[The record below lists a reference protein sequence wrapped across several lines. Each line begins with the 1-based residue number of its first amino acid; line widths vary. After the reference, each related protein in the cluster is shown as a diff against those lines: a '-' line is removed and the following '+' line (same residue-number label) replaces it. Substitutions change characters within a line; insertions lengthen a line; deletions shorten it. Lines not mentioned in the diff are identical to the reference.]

1 MMRRDFLQVLEHD
14 LSSLPVQAREEALA
28 FFTEYLAEV
37 GESSDA
43 LAELG
48 DPHQVAQ
55 DLLSEMK
62 AQGIPMEMREV
73 MVLEDSKVVVTK
85 KVSVFLEDIDLI
97 IREADVT
104 QLTLDYPS
112 NLSTFLQIEQGDE
125 QFSIKQVKPRPKQNF
140 RFLNL
145 VTNKVPDFLLHKLTL
160 LVPKGLTLTDLTIH
174 LVSSDASLE
183 GLEVKTCQLTL
194 TNGDLRARA
203 LFAEQLSGFLANGDI
218 SFLNCHFQDLKL
230 ELTNGDMSWQESQ
243 SANTHL
249 ICYNGD
255 IGLTNGTYSNQLII
269 DNQNGDTHIHQSQL
283 CQVEMRLANGD
294 VALENST
301 FERMLLEMACGNA
314 DVRLLP
320 RDQTEVTIDV
330 TTDFGNCHI
339 FGQQST
345 SCHYYH
351 EGTHPR
357 QLLITNAFGNITLS

>member
-1 MMRRDFLQVLEHD
+1 MMRQDFLQVLEHD

-140 RFLNL
+140 
-145 VTNKVPDFLLHKLTL
+145 
-160 LVPKGLTLTDLTIH
+160 
-174 LVSSDASLE
+174 
-183 GLEVKTCQLTL
+183 
-194 TNGDLRARA
+194 
-203 LFAEQLSGFLANGDI
+203 
-218 SFLNCHFQDLKL
+218 SF
-230 ELTNGDMSWQESQ
+230 
-243 SANTHL
+243 
-249 ICYNGD
+249 
-255 IGLTNGTYSNQLII
+255 
-269 DNQNGDTHIHQSQL
+269 
-283 CQVEMRLANGD
+283 
-294 VALENST
+294 
-301 FERMLLEMACGNA
+301 
-314 DVRLLP
+314 
-320 RDQTEVTIDV
+320 
-330 TTDFGNCHI
+330 
-339 FGQQST
+339 
-345 SCHYYH
+345 
-351 EGTHPR
+351 
-357 QLLITNAFGNITLS
+357 

>member
-1 MMRRDFLQVLEHD
+1 MGGYRHTRKLIRGDNGSITNQLRKGMNSCYFWRRNGCVIRQLSQHWQKEKQNDEARFLQVLEHD

-140 RFLNL
+140 SFLNL

-183 GLEVKTCQLTL
+183 GLEVK
-194 TNGDLRARA
+194 RV
-203 LFAEQLSGFLANGDI
+203 S
-218 SFLNCHFQDLKL
+218 
-230 ELTNGDMSWQESQ
+230 
-243 SANTHL
+243 
-249 ICYNGD
+249 
-255 IGLTNGTYSNQLII
+255 
-269 DNQNGDTHIHQSQL
+269 
-283 CQVEMRLANGD
+283 
-294 VALENST
+294 
-301 FERMLLEMACGNA
+301 
-314 DVRLLP
+314 LP
-320 RDQTEVTIDV
+320 
-330 TTDFGNCHI
+330 
-339 FGQQST
+339 
-345 SCHYYH
+345 
-351 EGTHPR
+351 
-357 QLLITNAFGNITLS
+357 

>member
-1 MMRRDFLQVLEHD
+1 M
-14 LSSLPVQAREEALA
+14 A
-28 FFTEYLAEV
+28 
-37 GESSDA
+37 
-43 LAELG
+43 
-48 DPHQVAQ
+48 
-55 DLLSEMK
+55 
-62 AQGIPMEMREV
+62 
-73 MVLEDSKVVVTK
+73 LEDSKVVVTK
-85 KVSVFLEDIDLI
+85 KVSVFLEDIDLM

-145 VTNKVPDFLLHKLTL
+145 VTDKVPDFLLPKLTL
-160 LVPKGLTLTDLTIH
+160 LVPKGLTLTNLAIH
-174 LVSSDASLE
+174 LVSSDGDIESLA
-183 GLEVKTCQLTL
+183 VKTCQLTL
-194 TNGDLRARA
+194 TNGNVKARA
-203 LFAEQLSGFLANGDI
+203 ISAEQLSGFLVNGDI
-218 SFLNCHFQDLKL
+218 SFSNCHFQDLKL
-230 ELTNGDMSWQESQ
+230 ELNNGDMSWQESQ

-255 IGLTNGTYSNQLII
+255 IGMTNGTCSDRLII
-269 DNQNGDTHIHQSQL
+269 DNQNGDTHINQSQL

-294 VALENST
+294 VALENSN
-301 FERMLLEMACGNA
+301 FERMLLEMASGNA

-320 RDQTEVTIDV
+320 QDQTEVTIDV
-330 TTDFGNCHI
+330 TTDFGSCHI

-345 SCHYYH
+345 SCHYYR